1 MNARDKSPR
10 IEDDPVSISGKFGTI
25 HRSTLDILSN
35 LSWRDARRKLREL
48 GFTHAEQNALL
59 ALVKENIRR

>member
-1 MNARDKSPR
+1 MSAGDKSLR
-10 IEDDPVSISGKFGTI
+10 AEDGPASISGKFGTI

-48 GFTHAEQNALL
+48 GFTHAEQDALL
-59 ALVKENIRR
+59 TSVKENIRP